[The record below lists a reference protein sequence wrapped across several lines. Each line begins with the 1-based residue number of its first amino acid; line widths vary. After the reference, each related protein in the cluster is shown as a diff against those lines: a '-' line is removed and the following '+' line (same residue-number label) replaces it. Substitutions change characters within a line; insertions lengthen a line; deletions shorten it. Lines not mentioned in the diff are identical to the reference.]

1 MVFSW
6 TSSLVW
12 FFFCLVSPVLAGPV
26 MGMIPLAL
34 FPAPSSCCRDG
45 MEKGSSPFFITTG
58 SLPRAGPCPV
68 FSSRAGP

>member
-26 MGMIPLAL
+26 MGMIPLAF

-45 MEKGSSPFFITTG
+45 VEKGSFLSLITAA
-58 SLPRAGPCPV
+58 SLPRDGPGRV
-68 FSSRAGP
+68 FFSRAGP

>member
-12 FFFCLVSPVLAGPV
+12 FLFCLVSPVLAGPV

-45 MEKGSSPFFITTG
+45 MGKERFPFLIATG
-58 SLPRAGPCPV
+58 PRCRGGPGRV
-68 FSSRAGP
+68 FFSRAGP